1 MGGNEVFIKSIAQ
14 AILVYAMMV
23 FKIPKNICKGIS
35 DAISQFWWG
44 DDNEHKKIH
53 WKAWWKLCIPKRR
66 GGMGFRDLHSFNI
79 AMLAKHVRRLLSDL
93 YSLSARVM
101 RARYYPDGKLLNAKL
116 KSGSSYTWQS
126 VLAGLEC
133 FKRGCIW
140 RVGDG
145 SQINIWEDN
154 WIPSSHNLKIQT
166 PRGTNI
172 VRTVNELINPVDGSW
187 DEDLINSL
195 LWPTDVHCILQIPIS
210 PGREDVVAW
219 HHNRNGLFTVR
230 SAYHSQWEYKFERGR
245 TGEASG
251 VGDNPVWD
259 KLWKLDLPGK
269 IKIFGWRVLHGMIPC
284 KGVLAN
290 KHIGNQG
297 SCPLCP
303 SGCEDIKHMLFT
315 CDRAREVWRCLGVWD
330 RIEEVLNID
339 RSGSILME
347 EIIRI
352 GGKIPALNNVG
363 LVELVLTAGW
373 YIWWERRKFV
383 HGESIQ
389 TPFIS
394 AMSIAVLTTNYMMSL
409 RKTSNIRQ
417 GWKKPP
423 EGKLMVN
430 VDAAFDTNTGSGS
443 TGVIIRDEKGQW
455 VAAAHSFLPH
465 VVDAPMA

>member
-1 MGGNEVFIKSIAQ
+1 MLLHGTITEMACSQSGLPIILNGNI
-14 AILVYAMMV
+14 
-23 FKIPKNICKGIS
+23 
-35 DAISQFWWG
+35 
-44 DDNEHKKIH
+44 
-53 WKAWWKLCIPKRR
+53 
-66 GGMGFRDLHSFNI
+66 
-79 AMLAKHVRRLLSDL
+79 
-93 YSLSARVM
+93 
-101 RARYYPDGKLLNAKL
+101 
-116 KSGSSYTWQS
+116 
-126 VLAGLEC
+126 
-133 FKRGCIW
+133 
-140 RVGDG
+140 
-145 SQINIWEDN
+145 
-154 WIPSSHNLKIQT
+154 NLKGEEQEKQ
-166 PRGTNI
+166 
-172 VRTVNELINPVDGSW
+172 VE
-187 DEDLINSL
+187 
-195 LWPTDVHCILQIPIS
+195 
-210 PGREDVVAW
+210 
-219 HHNRNGLFTVR
+219 
-230 SAYHSQWEYKFERGR
+230 WEI
-245 TGEASG
+245 TQ
-251 VGDNPVWD
+251 WD

-394 AMSIAVLTTNYMMSL
+394 AMSIAALTTNYMMSL
-409 RKTSNIRQ
+409 RKKHLIYAKDGRNLQ
-417 GWKKPP
+417 K
-423 EGKLMVN
+423 VN
-430 VDAAFDTNTGSGS
+430 
-443 TGVIIRDEKGQW
+443 
-455 VAAAHSFLPH
+455 
-465 VVDAPMA
+465 